1 LALGM
6 GRLLVEQGLPAFG
19 ADLPVPDAIED
30 VSGTSVAQL
39 SDAACRLLLAVALN
53 ADLLR
58 SELSA
63 IETPGA
69 VEDAVSAGLLRLDGE
84 HVRAAHPLLALAVKQ
99 RSSPSVRRALHSVL
113 ADAVADRER
122 RALVLALA
130 AVGPDARLATTV
142 AAAAAAPAR
151 RLDAVRLAEH
161 LALAGEPQRLRELLM
176 PELGSLPA
184 GALRARAWLLLAEP
198 SCQASRG
205 PVWDWD
211 HCEALVDAALV
222 ECADDPAIR
231 ASVLVRRAGHAV
243 STMRIAEAETLA
255 REALSAACRGAPNE
269 RRSAPYQLAW
279 VRALRGLPVD
289 ALVAERPAATTGACH
304 LAWSAECV
312 FAARLAWRGDVRRAY
327 ELLARWLALADER
340 GELFSHV
347 LLRAQLC
354 DVALRAGAWSTASHL
369 LDEWAGSSDG
379 ELLPFPVYERSRALL
394 SAGA

>member
-1 LALGM
+1 
-6 GRLLVEQGLPAFG
+6 
-19 ADLPVPDAIED
+19 
-30 VSGTSVAQL
+30 
-39 SDAACRLLLAVALN
+39 
-53 ADLLR
+53 
-58 SELSA
+58 
-63 IETPGA
+63 
-69 VEDAVSAGLLRLDGE
+69 
-84 HVRAAHPLLALAVKQ
+84 
-99 RSSPSVRRALHSVL
+99 
-113 ADAVADRER
+113 
-122 RALVLALA
+122 
-130 AVGPDARLATTV
+130 
-142 AAAAAAPAR
+142 
-151 RLDAVRLAEH
+151 
-161 LALAGEPQRLRELLM
+161 
-176 PELGSLPA
+176 
-184 GALRARAWLLLAEP
+184 
-198 SCQASRG
+198 
-205 PVWDWD
+205 VWDWD